1 MNIQSD
7 YGVLSYQGADR
18 VGISKLG
25 AATTKST
32 LADVSGSQGSSPSST
47 QVSISDAARKLASQ
61 DGAPTQSRTAIQ
73 EKLLKS
79 AASDPQ
85 SAEKLAYEIANT
97 PSTIFYDIRDQLA
110 SGKIGPVN
118 KLSSGRIIDDA
129 FKEKFASAASVID
142 TQRKALYDTEK
153 ANGTPADQILAK
165 LFDFTNSQSK
175 DYLEATAWLES
186 VGGKA
191 A

>member
-1 MNIQSD
+1 MNIQSG
-7 YGVLSYQGADR
+7 YGIKSYQGSDR
-18 VGISKLG
+18 VGLSKIGASSEKSTSTETLG
-25 AATTKST
+25 VRGASSTTTK
-32 LADVSGSQGSSPSST
+32 
-47 QVSISDAARKLASQ
+47 VSISDAARKLASQ
-61 DGAPTQSRTAIQ
+61 EMTPTQGRTAIQ

-85 SAEKLAYEIANT
+85 GAEKLAYDMANT
-97 PSTIFYDIRDQLA
+97 PSAIFFDLRGVGGGD
-110 SGKIGPVN
+110 SVT

-129 FKEKFASAASVID
+129 FKENFASEASVID
-142 TQRKALYDTEK
+142 AQRKALYNSEK
-153 ANGTPADQILAK
+153 AKGTPADQILAK

-191 A
+191 